1 MINYN
6 EIINV
11 FVRDAKFEFENGK
24 NHFIKRKKR
33 NDIPKDMGLSKYFK
47 ESESRSLKILMGE
60 K

>member
-24 NHFIKRKKR
+24 IVKATANNTEMI
-33 NDIPKDMGLSKYFK
+33 N
-47 ESESRSLKILMGE
+47 KIFQ
-60 K
+60 KIWV